1 MRCLLSLS
9 LMMILASSSLAC
21 AAAQDEN
28 GEPAENTSA
37 EQAFSR
43 NKSVGKPAMTDVAQP
58 DGFPPGFYPEQN
70 VGSYYGPC
78 GPVSAVYLMNIY
90 VGRGPGGT
98 GDNQRA
104 FDRASVLAQGDR
116 LLPGSSPAGL
126 AYAINTMMGNGSL
139 GRSARSE
146 SGASM
151 ARIRELLDEN
161 KPVIMLMGWQDPD
174 ATFVTMHYVT
184 ALGYRSQGDT
194 RLILVHDNGAF
205 REIEEAVLDNARNTP
220 FHRNSIV
227 WIGRAASVTLP
238 RTP

>member
-1 MRCLLSLS
+1 MRSLLSLS
-9 LMMILASSSLAC
+9 FMMVLASSSVGC
-21 AAAQDEN
+21 AQAPDEDN
-28 GEPAENTSA
+28 DPGVNTSA

-58 DGFPPGFYPEQN
+58 DGFPAGFYPEEN

-104 FDRASVLAQGDR
+104 FDRASDLAQGDR
-116 LLPGSSPAGL
+116 LLPGSSPSGL
-126 AYAINTMMGNGSL
+126 AYAINAMVGSGSL
-139 GRSARSE
+139 GRSARYE
-146 SGASM
+146 SGVSM
-151 ARIRELLDEN
+151 DRIRELLGEN
-161 KPVIMLMGWQDPD
+161 KPVIILMGWQDPD
-174 ATFVTMHYVT
+174 ATFVTMHYIT
-184 ALGYRSQGDT
+184 ALGYRTVGDT

-205 REIEEAVLDNARNTP
+205 REIDEAVLDNTRNTP

-227 WIGRAASVTLP
+227 WIDRAAAVTLP